1 MIVIND
7 SKENFMFQLEKITY
21 ECKKMINSSK
31 EAEEF
36 VERLKNDSEYCDRF
50 MKLFNYDV
58 QFSIENTKKM
68 LNAISRIK
76 FKSNNKNPFTI
87 YSKSIIGININ
98 SEDSILNLLQNMK
111 EAICILSQFDVK
123 NENIFL
129 LNAKKFS
136 EGYLCENYEEIILFF
151 QYYFPDIFKHIFIF
165 PPNLSIFGL
174 IYKNFLKSTMQKIT
188 IVNETFDFS
197 SFPYKDIFNEFFF
210 TNEDLLA
217 KQFCNEEKLFDIVNN
232 IQELN
237 EDNSEDYIKML
248 MKFNSSNGNDR
259 TLKIKSKQSNSSL
272 FNKNR
277 TYNAIKTKNTNNS
290 IYTNNI
296 NITNNN
302 LLIKSFN
309 HLSISTNLNE
319 HTILSER
326 KQNSLYESNECSF
339 SIIQSGKSNKYIV
352 YDSSTT
358 DKMCD
363 DMCYLF

>member
-7 SKENFMFQLEKITY
+7 SKESFMRQFEKITY
-21 ECKKMINSSK
+21 EYKNMITNSK

-36 VERLKNDSEYCDRF
+36 VERLKNDSDYCDRF

-76 FKSNNKNPFTI
+76 FKSNNQNPFTI

-98 SEDSILNLLQNMK
+98 SEDSILNLLQNIK

-123 NENIFL
+123 NDNIFL
-129 LNAKKFS
+129 LNAKNFS

-151 QYYFPDIFKHIFIF
+151 QYYFPDIFKQIFIF

-188 IVNETFDFS
+188 IVNETFNFS
-197 SFPYKDIFNEFFF
+197 SLPYKDIFNEFFF

-217 KQFCNEEKLFDIVNN
+217 KQACNEEKLFDIVNN

-237 EDNSEDYIKML
+237 EENSEDYIKMV

-259 TLKIKSKQSNSSL
+259 TLKLKSKQSNISL
-272 FNKNR
+272 NKNR

-302 LLIKSFN
+302 LLIKSFDK
-309 HLSISTNLNE
+309 LSISTNLNE
-319 HTILSER
+319 YAVLSER
-326 KQNSLYESNECSF
+326 KQNSLYESSECSF